1 MAEPAAKL
9 PIKSEE
15 KGVERRAASCPP
27 FESLRSEIDRL
38 FDDFAPNL
46 WHRPLASALMR
57 RVPRLS
63 DLDVAPAVDL
73 AETEKSY
80 EITCELP
87 GMEEKDIEVA
97 ISNGILTIRGE
108 KQEEKEEKK
117 KEYVHSERR
126 YGSFQRTFRM
136 PDGVDAEKIVANF
149 SKGVLSVTLPKTQEA
164 QQNERKIQIKSA

>member
-1 MAEPAAKL
+1 MAEPATKL
-9 PIKSEE
+9 PIKSKE
-15 KGVERRAASCPP
+15 KAVEHRAESWLP

-38 FDDFAPNL
+38 FDDVAPNL
-46 WHRPLASALMR
+46 WHRPFASALMP

-63 DLDVAPAVDL
+63 ELDVAPAVDL
-73 AETEKSY
+73 AETDKSY
-80 EITCELP
+80 EISCELP

-117 KEYVHSERR
+117 QEYVLSERR

-136 PDGVDAEKIVANF
+136 PDGVDAEKIAANF
-149 SKGVLSVTLPKTQEA
+149 SKGVLSITLPKTPEA
-164 QQNERKIQIKSA
+164 QRNERKIQIKAN

>member
-1 MAEPAAKL
+1 MAEPATKL

-15 KGVERRAASCPP
+15 KGVERRGESWLP

-63 DLDVAPAVDL
+63 ELDVAPAVDL
-73 AETEKSY
+73 AETEKTY

-97 ISNGILTIRGE
+97 ISNGTLTIRGE
-108 KQEEKEEKK
+108 KQEEKEENR
-117 KEYVHSERR
+117 KEYVLSERR

-136 PDGVDAEKIVANF
+136 PDGVDTEKIAANF
-149 SKGVLSVTLPKTQEA
+149 SKSVLSITLPKTPEA
-164 QQNERKIQIKSA
+164 QQNERKIQIKVT

>member
-1 MAEPAAKL
+1 MAEPATKL

-15 KGVERRAASCPP
+15 KGVERRAESWLP

-38 FDDFAPNL
+38 FDDFAPSL

-63 DLDVAPAVDL
+63 ELDVAPAVDL
-73 AETEKSY
+73 AETENTY

-97 ISNGILTIRGE
+97 ISNGTLTIRGE
-108 KQEEKEEKK
+108 KQEEKKENK
-117 KEYVHSERR
+117 KEYVLSERR

-136 PDGVDAEKIVANF
+136 PDGVDTEKIAAKF
-149 SKGVLSVTLPKTQEA
+149 SKSVLSITLPKTPEA
-164 QQNERKIQIKSA
+164 QQNERKIQIKVT

>member
-1 MAEPAAKL
+1 MAEPATKL

-15 KGVERRAASCPP
+15 KGVERRAESWPP

-73 AETEKSY
+73 AETEKGY

-117 KEYVHSERR
+117 KEYVLSERR

-136 PDGVDAEKIVANF
+136 PDGVDAEKVAANF

>member
-1 MAEPAAKL
+1 MAEPATKL

-15 KGVERRAASCPP
+15 KKGVERRAESWLP

-63 DLDVAPAVDL
+63 ELDMAPAVDL
-73 AETEKSY
+73 AETEKNY

-87 GMEEKDIEVA
+87 GMEEQDIEVA

-117 KEYVHSERR
+117 KEYVISSAATARSSALSGCQME
-126 YGSFQRTFRM
+126 
-136 PDGVDAEKIVANF
+136 VDAEN
-149 SKGVLSVTLPKTQEA
+149 
-164 QQNERKIQIKSA
+164 

>member
-1 MAEPAAKL
+1 MAEPATKL
-9 PIKSEE
+9 PIKSKE
-15 KGVERRAASCPP
+15 KAVEHRAESWLP

-38 FDDFAPNL
+38 FDDVAPNL
-46 WHRPLASALMR
+46 WHRPLASALMP

-63 DLDVAPAVDL
+63 ELDVAPAVDL
-73 AETEKSY
+73 AETDKSY
-80 EITCELP
+80 EISCELP

-117 KEYVHSERR
+117 QEYVLSERR

-136 PDGVDAEKIVANF
+136 PDGVDAEKIAANF
-149 SKGVLSVTLPKTQEA
+149 SKGVLSITLPKTPEA
-164 QQNERKIQIKSA
+164 QRNERKIQIKAN

>member
-1 MAEPAAKL
+1 MAEPETKL

-15 KGVERRAASCPP
+15 KGVERRAQSWLP

-57 RVPRLS
+57 RRLS
-63 DLDVAPAVDL
+63 ELEVAPAVDL

-87 GMEEKDIEVA
+87 GMEERDIEVA

-108 KQEEKEEKK
+108 KQEEKQEK
-117 KEYVHSERR
+117 KEYVLSERR

-136 PDGVDAEKIVANF
+136 PDGVDAEKIAANF

-164 QQNERKIQIKSA
+164 QQNERTIQIKAN

>member
-1 MAEPAAKL
+1 MAEPATKL

-15 KGVERRAASCPP
+15 KGVERRAESWLP

-38 FDDFAPNL
+38 FDDFAPSL

-63 DLDVAPAVDL
+63 ELDVAPAVDL
-73 AETEKSY
+73 AETEKTY

-97 ISNGILTIRGE
+97 ISNGTLTIRGE
-108 KQEEKEEKK
+108 KQEEKK
-117 KEYVHSERR
+117 
-126 YGSFQRTFRM
+126 QRIRKNM
-136 PDGVDAEKIVANF
+136 
-149 SKGVLSVTLPKTQEA
+149 SSLSVATARSSGRSGCQMGSIQKRSL
-164 QQNERKIQIKSA
+164 QNSRRAFCR

>member
-15 KGVERRAASCPP
+15 KSVERRAASWPP